1 MTKQE
6 ILTQLL
12 AHPLSVA
19 LINVQCVQYEST
31 DMNKYGLIAVDAA
44 FDFYGVVENEPTEA
58 SEETVLTKAKELLQL
73 SVKDSL

>member
-1 MTKQE
+1 MTKQT
-6 ILTQLL
+6 ILIQLL

-19 LINVQCVQYEST
+19 LINVQCAQYESN
-31 DMNKYGLIAVDAA
+31 DPNKYGMIAVDAA